1 MRISDLAARAG
12 KLFAWMF
19 ILALASMAVYSQ
31 SGTTGVSGTVRDKN
45 GAAVPGA
52 TVKLINNATGFERTV
67 TTNQD
72 GGYAFPT
79 IQPAT
84 YRLEVEASGFKKVVN
99 NNLQLAVDSP
109 ARFDVT
115 LEAGDVSAVVNVTSG
130 SIETI
135 VNTQDAT
142 IGNNFVPEQI
152 VQLPT
157 DLRRVND
164 LLALQ
169 PGVTRDGY
177 VAGGRSDQANVTLD
191 GVDIN
196 DQQTGGR
203 SFGGD
208 VTLDSALRATTESVE
223 EFRITTLGANANQ
236 GRSSG
241 AQISLVTKS
250 GTNELRG
257 SLYYFYRPTF
267 GSANTFFNNLAG
279 YPRPSLERD
288 VYGGAIGGPIKKDKL
303 FFFYTYEGQYQ
314 QQGEPV
320 NRVVPLAH
328 LGQGTLKFRGTG
340 PSCG

>member
-99 NNLQLAVDSP
+99 NSLQLAVDSP

-208 VTLDSALRATTESVE
+208 VTLDSALRATTGIC
-223 EFRITTLGANANQ
+223 R
-236 GRSSG
+236 
-241 AQISLVTKS
+241 
-250 GTNELRG
+250 
-257 SLYYFYRPTF
+257 
-267 GSANTFFNNLAG
+267 
-279 YPRPSLERD
+279 
-288 VYGGAIGGPIKKDKL
+288 
-303 FFFYTYEGQYQ
+303 
-314 QQGEPV
+314 
-320 NRVVPLAH
+320 RVSHHDSRCKCKP
-328 LGQGTLKFRGTG
+328 GTLIRSPDLSGY
-340 PSCG
+340 